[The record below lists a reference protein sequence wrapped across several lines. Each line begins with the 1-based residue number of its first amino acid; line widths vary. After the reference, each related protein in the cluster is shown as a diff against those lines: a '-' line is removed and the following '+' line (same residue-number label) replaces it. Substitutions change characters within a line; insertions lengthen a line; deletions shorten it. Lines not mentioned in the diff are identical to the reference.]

1 MKAVVCRA
9 YGPPEVLV
17 ITQTDKPV
25 PRKGEVLVK
34 IMATAVNSA
43 DIRVR
48 GLQVQ
53 GWLRLVMRLVLG
65 FTKPRKPVLGTVL
78 AGVVEATGDKVSRF
92 KPGDEV
98 FAITGFRFGT
108 YASYA
113 CLPQHG
119 TILHKPA
126 GSTFEE
132 AATILFG
139 GMTALYFLEKAGLLK
154 RQRPR
159 VLVYGATGSVGAAAV
174 EIARYHQARVTSVCS
189 EEGLPLARALGSDD
203 IVVYTRQDFT
213 SIGEQFDIV
222 FDAVGK
228 TSRKACAGLLKAG
241 GRFVTVD
248 GLDTARETQ
257 AQMQQLKD
265 MFEQGALHA
274 HIDRTYK
281 LEEIVEAHRYADL
294 GRKKANIAVRVG

>member
-1 MKAVVCRA
+1 MEKMKAVVCRA

-189 EEGLPLARALGSDD
+189 EEGLPLARALG
-203 IVVYTRQDFT
+203 
-213 SIGEQFDIV
+213 
-222 FDAVGK
+222 
-228 TSRKACAGLLKAG
+228 
-241 GRFVTVD
+241 
-248 GLDTARETQ
+248 
-257 AQMQQLKD
+257 
-265 MFEQGALHA
+265 
-274 HIDRTYK
+274 
-281 LEEIVEAHRYADL
+281 
-294 GRKKANIAVRVG
+294 